1 MDGLSATGMWARA
14 LGWRST
20 GGNILRTRLRDL
32 TGLGGLGGL
41 AGLGG
46 LVARRE
52 VGEEGVAGDGGSGDN
67 GGRAGLGH
75 RLVAAWAR
83 VRAAFGDG

>member
-1 MDGLSATGMWARA
+1 MTATMVDAVIIHIHGSLYTYMVDAVVIHIRA
-14 LGWRST
+14 
-20 GGNILRTRLRDL
+20 
-32 TGLGGLGGL
+32 
-41 AGLGG
+41 
-46 LVARRE
+46 
-52 VGEEGVAGDGGSGDN
+52 VGEEGVEGDGGSGDN